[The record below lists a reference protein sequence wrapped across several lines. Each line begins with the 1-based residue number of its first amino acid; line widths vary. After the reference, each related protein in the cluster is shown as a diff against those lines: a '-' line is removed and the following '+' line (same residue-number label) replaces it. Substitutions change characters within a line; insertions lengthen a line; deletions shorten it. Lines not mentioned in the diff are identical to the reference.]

1 MAAMPLPTNGHED
14 AMLASQCLDFCQML
28 TGKSI
33 TFSFSLTTRTGFSF
47 SVDTRGK
54 EALASMKKKKKPTPS
69 TLKRNARRREEFLK
83 KKFNASPEM
92 SSQGE
97 PAAAKEAEVPV
108 KAPSG
113 LRHHPSP
120 SPSSERRQVLLVGR
134 KEKARPTFS
143 QLDGDPPSCQL
154 DGGSSPPTPPPPTP
168 LRCELWVM
176 GYAICGK
183 TFTSDDE
190 FKCHIHDVH
199 PHVL

>member
-1 MAAMPLPTNGHED
+1 MPLPTDGHED

-83 KKFNASPEM
+83 KKFNASPEK

-120 SPSSERRQVLLVGR
+120 SPSSERRQVMLVGR

-143 QLDGDPPSCQL
+143 QLDGDPPSPA
-154 DGGSSPPTPPPPTP
+154 PPTLP
-168 LRCELWVM
+168 LVCDLPHWNTGRR
-176 GYAICGK
+176 CGK
-183 TFTSDDE
+183 TFSSEDYL
-190 FKCHIHDVH
+190 KIHVH
-199 PHVL
+199 SSGLH